1 MILLRNKGHISFA
14 HFILSKAAMATN
26 NDPACDAPLS
36 LVCKL
41 CDKLYQHKDGPLL
54 LPCLHSF
61 CKPCLTEYV
70 KKAPAAD
77 NKMACPTCN
86 DRFPQDINQ
95 LPINLRLSHS
105 AKTATHEIQAEGG
118 NVKCQKCKG
127 VPRNATS
134 FLCSRCKFVCDDCKS
149 DFERLMDDEDLEFI
163 DLATYQKGQFK
174 VHSPPPKCPLH
185 KKQDLA
191 LFCDDCETLICLFCA
206 QTKHSEHK
214 KSSIDDVAATKKK
227 QLHQLT
233 DGVDVALG
241 AMDGCLQQIQDTRD
255 KVKTSAEVAANRI
268 DNMCDELVKAVE
280 NRRKVLKGKCREIAE
295 GKDDVL
301 SNQMVQVQRLRRNL
315 AFAHLYALDAINSH
329 APEEILSV
337 KKPIETRL
345 NKTFETYKRESMELK
360 EDDSIITSTEIVD
373 LEEAIGKVG
382 SFPSV
387 PDPSQCCVNGLA
399 VPVAIIGREKKLS
412 VVLKDEAGNPIPR
425 KCPFQYQLRKVG
437 EDPDE
442 YIPPRVTV
450 THSNNGTATLAF
462 TPDQLGEYKLTIMV
476 RNRPIANPFKITARQ
491 SRDYSNFQNM
501 QVTYKNF
508 GGRCYGVAVHDNGTV
523 YASNY
528 SDSDDSAHTIKV
540 FKPNGE
546 ETQIGSSDNAG
557 GQLSGPWGIA
567 LIGDTIYVASYGN
580 DTVKMY
586 STDGKFIGGFGGN
599 GNGTGQLSN
608 PRGICTD
615 GKGRVLVAD
624 MSNQRIQ
631 IFTSQGV
638 FIKSIGCSTDPCDVA
653 VDPEGNIHAALY
665 SNHHI
670 AIYSEDG
677 NLIDTYDLGGRL
689 QYPQGIYIDGE
700 GNRFLGTHNGPVHI
714 ADPTGTLIATRQVDN
729 SWAVTMDKNGII
741 YVAECINKRVSIY
754 N

>member
-1 MILLRNKGHISFA
+1 
-14 HFILSKAAMATN
+14 MATN
-26 NDPACDAPLS
+26 NDAACDDPLS

-41 CDKLYQHKDGPLL
+41 CDKPYQYKDGPLL

-70 KKAPAAD
+70 KKEPAAD
-77 NKMACPTCN
+77 NKTACPTCN

-95 LPINLRLSHS
+95 LPINLRLSHM
-105 AKTATHEIQAEGG
+105 AKTATYEKQAEGG

-134 FLCSRCKFVCDDCKS
+134 FLCSRCKFLCDDCKS
-149 DFERLMDDEDLEFI
+149 NFEQVLEDEDLEFI
-163 DLATYQKGQFK
+163 DLASYEKGEFK
-174 VHSPPPKCPLH
+174 IHSPPPKCPLH
-185 KKQDLA
+185 KKHELE
-191 LFCDDCETLICLFCA
+191 LFCCDCETLICLYCA
-206 QTKHSEHK
+206 QTDHQEHK
-214 KSSIDDVAATKKK
+214 KSSIEKTSTKENA

-233 DGVDVALG
+233 NGVDVALG

-255 KVKTSAEVAANRI
+255 KVKVSAEVAANRI
-268 DNMCDELVKAVE
+268 DKMCDELIKAVE

-301 SNQMVQVQRLRRNL
+301 SNQMIQVQRLRRNL
-315 AFAHLYALDAINSH
+315 GFAHLHALDAINSH

-337 KKPIETRL
+337 KKPIEARL
-345 NKTFETYKRESMELK
+345 NKTFETYKEESMELR
-360 EDDSIITSTEIVD
+360 EDDSINTSTEIVD

-382 SFPSV
+382 TFPSV

-399 VPVAIIGREKKLS
+399 VPVAIIGREREMS
-412 VVLKDEAGNPIPR
+412 VVLKDDAGNPIPR

-462 TPDQLGEYKLTIMV
+462 TPDQLGEYELTIMV
-476 RNRPIANPFKITARQ
+476 RNRPITNPFKITAIH
-491 SRDYSNFQNM
+491 DPKGYSNFQNM
-501 QVTYKNF
+501 QVTYKNV
-508 GGRCYGVAVHDNGTV
+508 GGTCNGVAVHDNGTV

-528 SDSDDSAHTIKV
+528 SANTIKV

-557 GQLSGPWGIA
+557 GQLSHPWGIA
-567 LIGDTIYVASYGN
+567 LIGDTIYVVSRGN
-580 DTVKMY
+580 HTVKMY
-586 STDGKFIGGFGGN
+586 SIDGKFIGGFGGN
-599 GNGTGQLSN
+599 GTGQLSN
-608 PRGICTD
+608 PWGICTD

-624 MSNQRIQ
+624 NGNNRIQ

-638 FIKSIGCSTDPCDVA
+638 FIKSIGCSTQPYDVA

-665 SNHHI
+665 NNNHI

-677 NLIDTYDLGGRL
+677 NLIDTYNLEGRL
-689 QYPQGIYIDGE
+689 QDPLAIYIDGK
-700 GNRFLGTHNGPVHI
+700 GNRLIGTKNGPVHI
-714 ADPTGTLIATRQVDN
+714 ADPTGTLIATRQVDY
-729 SWAVTMDKNGII
+729 SCAVTMDKNGII
-741 YVAECINKRVSIY
+741 YVAEYNNKRVSIY

>member
-1 MILLRNKGHISFA
+1 MSHDAPMNIVNTI
-14 HFILSKAAMATN
+14 MATN
-26 NDPACDAPLS
+26 NDAACDDPRS
-36 LVCKL
+36 LLCKL
-41 CDKLYQHKDGPLL
+41 CDKPYQHKDGPLL

-95 LPINLRLSHS
+95 LPIDLRLSNL
-105 AKTATHEIQAEGG
+105 AKTATYEKQVEGG
-118 NVKCQKCKG
+118 NAKCQKCEGTPKD
-127 VPRNATS
+127 ATIFS
-134 FLCSRCKFVCDDCKS
+134 CNRCKFLCDKCKR

-163 DLATYQKGQFK
+163 DLANYEKGEFK

-191 LFCDDCETLICLFCA
+191 LFCDDCETLICLYCA
-206 QTKHSEHK
+206 QTKTHSKHD
-214 KSSIDDVAATKKK
+214 KSSIAETGTKVKE

-241 AMDGCLQQIQDTRD
+241 EMDGCLQQIQDTRD
-255 KVKTSAEVAANRI
+255 KVKVSAEVAANRI
-268 DNMCDELVKAVE
+268 DKMCDELIKAVE

-315 AFAHLYALDAINSH
+315 GFAHIHALDAITSH

-337 KKPIETRL
+337 KKPIEARL
-345 NKTFETYKRESMELK
+345 NKTFETYKRESMEPK
-360 EDDSIITSTEIVD
+360 EDDSINTSTEIVD

-387 PDPSQCCVNGLA
+387 PDPSQCCVNGLGA
-399 VPVAIIGREKKLS
+399 VPVAIIGKEKKMT

-425 KCPFQYQLRKVG
+425 KCPFRYQLRKVG

-462 TPDQLGEYKLTIMV
+462 TPDQLGEYELTIMV
-476 RNRPIANPFKITARQ
+476 RNTPIANPFKITARQ
-491 SRDYSNFQNM
+491 SRDYYSNFQNM
-501 QVTYKNF
+501 QVTYKNV
-508 GGRCYGVAVHDNGTV
+508 GGLCTGVAVHDNGTV
-523 YASNY
+523 YASDNN
-528 SDSDDSAHTIKV
+528 AHTIKM

-557 GQLSGPWGIA
+557 GQLSNPMGIA
-567 LIGDTIYVASYGN
+567 LIGDTIYVVSRGN
-580 DTVKMY
+580 HTVKMY
-586 STDGKFIGGFGGN
+586 STDGKFNGGN

-608 PRGICTD
+608 PLGICTD

-624 MSNQRIQ
+624 QSNNRIQ

-653 VDPEGNIHAALY
+653 VDPEGNIHAALC
-665 SNHHI
+665 SNNHI

-677 NLIDTYDLGGRL
+677 NLIDTYNLGGRL
-689 QYPQGIYIDGE
+689 QGPLAIYIDGE
-700 GNRFLGTHNGPVHI
+700 GNRLIGTENGPVHI
-714 ADPTGTLIATRQVDN
+714 ADPTGTLIATRQVDK
-729 SWAVTMDKNGII
+729 SWAVTIDKNGII
-741 YVAECINKRVSIY
+741 YVAERNNKRVSIY

>member
-1 MILLRNKGHISFA
+1 
-14 HFILSKAAMATN
+14 MAYDAT
-26 NDPACDAPLS
+26 CDDPLS

-41 CDKLYQHKDGPLL
+41 CDKPYQHKDGPLL

-86 DRFPQDINQ
+86 NRFPQDINQ
-95 LPINLRLSHS
+95 LPINLRLSHL
-105 AKTATHEIQAEGG
+105 AKTATYEKQAEGG
-118 NVKCQKCKG
+118 NVKCQKCESTPKD
-127 VPRNATS
+127 ATTFS
-134 FLCSRCKFVCDDCKS
+134 CNRCKFLCDKCKR
-149 DFERLMDDEDLEFI
+149 DIQRLLDDEDEEFI
-163 DLATYQKGQFK
+163 DIAKFEKGEFK
-174 VHSPPPKCPLH
+174 VHSPPPKCPIH

-206 QTKHSEHK
+206 QTDHQEHK
-214 KSSIDDVAATKKK
+214 KSSIESTSTKEKA

-255 KVKTSAEVAANRI
+255 KVKVSAEVAANRI
-268 DNMCDELVKAVE
+268 DKMCDELIKAVE

-295 GKDDVL
+295 EKDDVL

-315 AFAHLYALDAINSH
+315 GFAHLHALDAINSH

-337 KKPIETRL
+337 KKPIEARL
-345 NKTFETYKRESMELK
+345 NKTFETYKRESMEPR
-360 EDDSIITSTEIVD
+360 EDDSINTSIEIVD

-387 PDPSQCCVNGLA
+387 PDPSQCCVNGLGA
-399 VPVAIIGREKKLS
+399 VPVAIIGREKKMT
-412 VVLKDEAGNPIPR
+412 VVLKDDAGNPIPN
-425 KCPFQYQLRKVG
+425 KYPFQYQLRKVG

-462 TPDQLGEYKLTIMV
+462 TPDQLGEYELTIMRV

-501 QVTYKNF
+501 QVTYKNV
-508 GGRCYGVAVHDNGTV
+508 GGQCFGVAVHDNGTV
-523 YASNY
+523 YAS
-528 SDSDDSAHTIKV
+528 DDSTNTIKV

-546 ETQIGSSDNAG
+546 ETQIGNSDNAG
-557 GQLSGPWGIA
+557 GQLSRPWGIA
-567 LIGDTIYVASYGN
+567 LIGDTIYVVSNGN
-580 DTVKMY
+580 HTVKMY
-586 STDGKFIGGFGGN
+586 LTDGKFIGGFGGK
-599 GNGTGQLSN
+599 GNGTGQLSK
-608 PRGICTD
+608 PLGICTD

-624 MSNQRIQ
+624 QKNKRIQ
-631 IFTSQGV
+631 IFTSQGG
-638 FIKSIGCSTDPCDVA
+638 FIKSIGCSTNPFDVA

-677 NLIDTYDLGGRL
+677 NLIDTYNLGERL
-689 QYPQGIYIDGE
+689 QGPYAIYIDGE
-700 GNRFLGTHNGPVHI
+700 GNRLIGTLNGAVHI

-729 SWAVTMDKNGII
+729 MRAVTMDKNGII
-741 YVAECINKRVSIY
+741 YVAEYSNKRVSIY

>member
-1 MILLRNKGHISFA
+1 
-14 HFILSKAAMATN
+14 MATN
-26 NDPACDAPLS
+26 NDAAYCDDPLS

-41 CDKLYQHKDGPLL
+41 CDKPYQHKDGPLL

-95 LPINLRLSHS
+95 LPINLRLSHL
-105 AKTATHEIQAEGG
+105 AKTATYEKQAEGG
-118 NVKCQKCKG
+118 NVKCEACDESPKDATTFCCNCCEFYCAKCKKDHQK
-127 VPRNATS
+127 
-134 FLCSRCKFVCDDCKS
+134 FLKNEEHELINLSKF
-149 DFERLMDDEDLEFI
+149 E
-163 DLATYQKGQFK
+163 KGEFK
-174 VHSPPPKCPLH
+174 VHSPPPKCPIH
-185 KKQDLA
+185 KEKQII
-191 LFCDDCETLICLFCA
+191 FCDDCETLICLYCA
-206 QTKHSEHK
+206 QTKHSKHD
-214 KSSIDDVAATKKK
+214 KSSIEDTSTKEKA
-227 QLHQLT
+227 QLRQLT

-241 AMDGCLQQIQDTRD
+241 AMDGYLQQIQDMRD
-255 KVKTSAEVAANRI
+255 KVKVSAEVANNRI
-268 DNMCDELVKAVE
+268 DKMCDELIKAVE

-315 AFAHLYALDAINSH
+315 GFAHLHALDAIKSH
-329 APEEILSV
+329 APEEILIV
-337 KKPIETRL
+337 KKPIEARL
-345 NKTFETYKRESMELK
+345 NKTFETYKRESMELR
-360 EDDSIITSTEIVD
+360 EDDSINTSTEIVD
-373 LEEAIGKVG
+373 LEEAIGKIG

-387 PDPSQCCVNGLA
+387 PDPSQCCLNGLEI
-399 VPVAIIGREKKLS
+399 PHIGTGREKKMS
-412 VVLKDEAGNPIPR
+412 VILKDEAGNPIPR

-462 TPDQLGEYKLTIMV
+462 TPDQLGEYELTIMV
-476 RNRPIANPFKITARQ
+476 RNRPIANPFKITGIH
-491 SRDYSNFQNM
+491 DPKGYSNLQNM
-501 QVTYKNF
+501 QVTYKNV
-508 GGRCYGVAVHDNGTV
+508 GGQCYGVAVHDNGTV

-528 SDSDDSAHTIKV
+528 DAHTIKV

-557 GQLSGPWGIA
+557 GQLSHPTGIA
-567 LIGDTIYVASYGN
+567 LIGDTIYVVSRGN
-580 DTVKMY
+580 HTEAVKMY
-586 STDGKFIGGFGGN
+586 STDGRFIGGFGGN
-599 GNGTGQLSN
+599 GNGAGQLSN

-615 GKGRVLVAD
+615 GKGRVLVTD
-624 MSNQRIQ
+624 NGNKRIQ

-638 FIKSIGCSTDPCDVA
+638 FIKSIGCSTNPWDVA
-653 VDPEGNIHAALY
+653 VDPEGNIHAALN
-665 SNHHI
+665 SNNHI

-677 NLIDTYDLGGRL
+677 NLIDTYNLEGRL
-689 QYPQGIYIDGE
+689 HCPQAIYIDGE
-700 GNRFLGTHNGPVHI
+700 GNRLIGTTNGPVHI
-714 ADPTGTLIATRQVDN
+714 ADPTGTLIATRQVN
-729 SWAVTMDKNGII
+729 KSYAVTMDKNGII
-741 YVAECINKRVSIY
+741 YVAEYINQRVSIY

>member
-1 MILLRNKGHISFA
+1 
-14 HFILSKAAMATN
+14 MATN
-26 NDPACDAPLS
+26 NDAACDDPLS

-41 CDKLYQHKDGPLL
+41 CDKPYQHKDGPLL

-95 LPINLRLSHS
+95 LPINLRLSHL
-105 AKTATHEIQAEGG
+105 AKTATYEKQAEGG
-118 NVKCQKCKG
+118 NVKCQKCEGTPKD
-127 VPRNATS
+127 ATTFS
-134 FLCSRCKFVCDDCKS
+134 CNRCKFLCDKCKRE
-149 DFERLMDDEDLEFI
+149 FERVLEDEDLEFI
-163 DLATYQKGQFK
+163 DLASYEKGEFK
-174 VHSPPPKCPLH
+174 VYSPPPKCPLH

-191 LFCDDCETLICLFCA
+191 LFCDDCETLICLFCSR
-206 QTKHSEHK
+206 TEHANHKNSSLEIVAEQK
-214 KSSIDDVAATKKK
+214 KE
-227 QLHQLT
+227 QLQQLA

-255 KVKTSAEVAANRI
+255 KVKVSAEVAANRI
-268 DNMCDELVKAVE
+268 DKMCDELIKAVE

-315 AFAHLYALDAINSH
+315 GFAHLHALDAIKSH

-337 KKPIETRL
+337 KKPIKARL
-345 NKTFETYKRESMELK
+345 NKTFETYKRESMELR
-360 EDDSIITSTEIVD
+360 EDDSINTSTKIVA
-373 LEEAIGKVG
+373 LKEAIGKVG

-399 VPVAIIGREKKLS
+399 VPVAIMGREREMSL
-412 VVLKDEAGNPIPR
+412 VLKDEAGNPIPR

-462 TPDQLGEYKLTIMV
+462 TPDQLGEYELTIMV
-476 RNRPIANPFKITARQ
+476 RNRPISNPFKITARQ

-501 QVTYKNF
+501 QVTYKNV
-508 GGRCYGVAVHDNGTV
+508 GGQCYGVAVHDNGTV

-528 SDSDDSAHTIKV
+528 SAHTIKV

-546 ETQIGSSDNAG
+546 ETQIGSSNNAG
-557 GQLSGPWGIA
+557 GQLSNPRGIA
-567 LIGDTIYVASYGN
+567 LIGDTIYVVSHGN
-580 DTVKMY
+580 HSVKMY

-599 GNGTGQLSN
+599 GNATGQLSN
-608 PRGICTD
+608 PCGICTD

-624 MSNQRIQ
+624 YSNMRIQ
-631 IFTSQGV
+631 KFTSQGV
-638 FIKSIGCSTDPCDVA
+638 FIKSIGCSTTPYDVA

-665 SNHHI
+665 SNNHI

-677 NLIDTYDLGGRL
+677 NLIDTYNLGGKL
-689 QYPQGIYIDGE
+689 QGPYAIYIDGE
-700 GNRFLGTHNGPVHI
+700 GNRLIGTTNGPVHI
-714 ADPTGTLIATRQVDN
+714 ADPTGTLIATRQVDR
-729 SWAVTMDKNGII
+729 SFAVTMDKNGIV
-741 YVAECINKRVSIY
+741 YVADYSNKRVSIY

>member
-1 MILLRNKGHISFA
+1 MNIVNTFFQI
-14 HFILSKAAMATN
+14 MATN
-26 NDPACDAPLS
+26 NDAACDDPLS

-41 CDKLYQHKDGPLL
+41 CDKPYQHKNGPLL

-61 CKPCLTEYV
+61 CKQCLTEYV

-77 NKMACPTCN
+77 NKMVCPTCN
-86 DRFPQDINQ
+86 NRFPQDISQ
-95 LPINLRLSHS
+95 LPINLRLSHL
-105 AKTATHEIQAEGG
+105 AKTATYEKQAEGG
-118 NVKCQKCKG
+118 NVKCEACDESLKDATTFCCNCCEFYCAKCKK
-127 VPRNATS
+127 NHQK
-134 FLCSRCKFVCDDCKS
+134 FLKHEEHELIDIAKF
-149 DFERLMDDEDLEFI
+149 E
-163 DLATYQKGQFK
+163 KGDFK
-174 VHSPPPKCPLH
+174 VQSLPPKCPIH
-185 KKQDLA
+185 KEKQII
-191 LFCDDCETLICLFCA
+191 FCDDCETLICLYCA
-206 QTKHSEHK
+206 QTKHQEHK
-214 KSSIDDVAATKKK
+214 KSSIEDTSTKEKA

-241 AMDGCLQQIQDTRD
+241 AMDGFLQQIQDTRD
-255 KVKTSAEVAANRI
+255 KVKVSAEVAANRI
-268 DNMCDELVKAVE
+268 DKMCDELIKAVE

-295 GKDDVL
+295 GKDDIL

-315 AFAHLYALDAINSH
+315 GFAHLHTLDAINSH

-337 KKPIETRL
+337 KKPIEARL
-345 NKTFETYKRESMELK
+345 NRTFETYKRESMELR
-360 EDDSIITSTEIVD
+360 EDDSINTSTEIVD

-399 VPVAIIGREKKLS
+399 AVPVAIIGREKKMS
-412 VVLKDEAGNPIPR
+412 VVLKDDAGNPIPR
-425 KCPFQYQLRKVG
+425 KYPFQYQLRKVE

-450 THSNNGTATLAF
+450 TRSNNGTATLAF
-462 TPDQLGEYKLTIMV
+462 TPDQLGEYELTIMI

-501 QVTYKNF
+501 QVTYKNV
-508 GGRCYGVAVHDNGTV
+508 GGQCDGVAIHDNGTV
-523 YASNY
+523 YASN
-528 SDSDDSAHTIKV
+528 DSANTIKV

-557 GQLSGPWGIA
+557 GKLSRPTGIA
-567 LIGDTIYVASYGN
+567 LIGDTIYVMSYGN

-586 STDGKFIGGFGGN
+586 STDGRFIGGFGGN

-624 MSNQRIQ
+624 QNNHRIQ

-638 FIKSIGCSTDPCDVA
+638 FIKSIGCSNLPKDVA
-653 VDPEGNIHAALY
+653 VDPEGNIHAALLR
-665 SNHHI
+665 NNHI

-677 NLIDTYDLGGRL
+677 NLVDTYNLGGRL
-689 QYPQGIYIDGE
+689 QGPNAIYIDGE
-700 GNRFLGTHNGPVHI
+700 GNRLIGTDNGPVHI
-714 ADPTGTLIATRQVDN
+714 ADPTGTLIATRQVGM
-729 SWAVTMDKNGII
+729 SYAVTIDKNGII
-741 YVAECINKRVSIY
+741 YVAENSNNRVSIY